1 MVLVSSISPYR
12 DDRQEARRT
21 IGNFIEVYVSAPVEV
36 CEGRD
41 PKGLYRMVREGKIKG
56 FTGIDDPYEPPLNS
70 EVVCETHFETPQQSA
85 RKVTS
90 FVVKYLACQDC
101 A

>member
-1 MVLVSSISPYR
+1 M
-12 DDRQEARRT
+12 
-21 IGNFIEVYVSAPVEV
+21 FIAGVTTLSHLSYIVGSDSGPVEV